1 MYTLLLMR
9 WTVGKFSVIRISFY
23 NINGGEQK
31 NSNHDIII
39 NLYILQVIYIIL
51 YT

>member
-1 MYTLLLMR
+1 MR

-39 NLYILQVIYIIL
+39 NFVYTTSNLYNIVYLGK
-51 YT
+51 